1 MAKAKYIAVAG
12 KGGVGKTTFTAL
24 LLRQLVSQKRDISI
38 LAVDA
43 DPNANLDEALGLT
56 VTATI
61 SELLEQS
68 KDPKAIPAGMPKNI
82 FIEYNFS
89 SP

>member
-24 LLRQLVSQKRDISI
+24 LLRHIVHLLKDISV

-56 VTATI
+56 GYRDYFGVA
-61 SELLEQS
+61 
-68 KDPKAIPAGMPKNI
+68 
-82 FIEYNFS
+82 
-89 SP
+89 